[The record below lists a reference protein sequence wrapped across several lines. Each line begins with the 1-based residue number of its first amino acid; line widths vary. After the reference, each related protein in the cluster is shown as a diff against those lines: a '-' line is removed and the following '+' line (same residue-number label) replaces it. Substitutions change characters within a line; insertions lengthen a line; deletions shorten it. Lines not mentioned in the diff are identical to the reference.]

1 MQTAV
6 DGRRGWGWRIAKG
19 DAADTRPTT
28 HLLMG
33 GGGRFHVPPEEL
45 GFFWRALATEMLT
58 AHDGDNAFLTFAERT
73 PEEFRFFMDLDTK
86 VFNAEVADREFG
98 EHLSHLIEFIH
109 GYVSAAL
116 QCSDADRRSL
126 SASGTVRVARSL
138 PLDYGKTGH
147 IPADCG
153 VHLVWPETR
162 VTAETAEALVRC
174 VEFAVIQREDADNYS
189 GREVFLNREEAA
201 WEKVFDASVYRTAF
215 RMPFQFKSQDGGGF
229 YVPTGVLR
237 GENRWSRIEASE
249 MMPRD
254 VDGLVS
260 VFKDMSIFPL
270 SPSSPSTPV
279 NIDEDEE
286 NNLGLPAKMA
296 PSENG
301 SLMLGDP
308 RFAVLEKHFPS
319 WMEDPRARLLR
330 VFVKGTSLVLCGNV
344 LQCPNAGREH
354 RRKPQY
360 IVLSRSAVWRRCS
373 CKCKASGL
381 LVQCRDWKQRLEPDK
396 GALAEARAVC
406 FGAPEKKARKPRP
419 KTPAERERSDPDSIR
434 RAQDEAR
441 RDYDDAAMRGALL
454 GQKKII

>member
-6 DGRRGWGWRIAKG
+6 DVRRGWGWRIAKG

-86 VFNAEVADREFG
+86 VFDARVADREFG
-98 EHLSHLIEFIH
+98 EHLVHLIEFIH

-116 QCSDADRRSL
+116 QCSE
-126 SASGTVRVARSL
+126 VRVARSL
-138 PLDYGKTGH
+138 PVDYGKTGH

-174 VEFAVIQREDADNYS
+174 VEYAVRKQESLPNMRSEEI
-189 GREVFLNREEAA
+189 FLNREEAA

-229 YVPTGVLR
+229 YVSTGVLR
-237 GENRWSRIEASE
+237 GENRWSRLESSE
-249 MMPRD
+249 LMPRD

-270 SPSSPSTPV
+270 FPLSPSMSQASVPSTPI
-279 NIDEDEE
+279 NNEDEE
-286 NNLGLPAKMA
+286 DNLGLPAKMA
-296 PSENG
+296 LSENG
-301 SLMLGDP
+301 SLVLGDP

-419 KTPAERERSDPDSIR
+419 KTPAEREQSDPDSIR
-434 RAQDEAR
+434 RAQDAAR
-441 RDYDDAAMRGALL
+441 RDYDDDAMRGALL